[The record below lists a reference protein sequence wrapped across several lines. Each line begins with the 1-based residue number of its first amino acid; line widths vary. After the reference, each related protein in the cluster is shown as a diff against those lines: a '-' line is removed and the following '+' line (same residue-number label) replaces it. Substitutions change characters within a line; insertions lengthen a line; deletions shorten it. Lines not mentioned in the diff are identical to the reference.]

1 MEPANFALSLSGFFI
16 PGNCTKGKS
25 HPSMAISDLHERFKH
40 VSKPLKPIDTNTT
53 PRLSRLVNIRV
64 IAYDFYGTL
73 FLSGVGD
80 IGVDDGNYDSDALLK
95 ALESAEI
102 PVIHDDAGN
111 KGFEFY
117 NEVVDKMI
125 NTLKSEGIQYPE
137 PDIREVWLQVLQR
150 LKEQSLIGGSIS
162 EEAAGRMSVEF
173 EARMNPVW
181 PVPDAVQTLIH
192 FKERGLAQGIISN
205 SQFYTPIVLE
215 ALSGHTLEELG
226 LKDELLHWSFE
237 EKMKKPGLTFYENFI
252 KKLNSF
258 DPAISPSEVLYV
270 GNDMLKDIY
279 PARELG
285 MKTALFAGD
294 QRSLKWRKE
303 DERCKTL
310 QPDLIITKFV
320 HLVECVDIH

>member
-1 MEPANFALSLSGFFI
+1 
-16 PGNCTKGKS
+16 
-25 HPSMAISDLHERFKH
+25 MAISDLHERFKH

-80 IGVDDGNYDSDALLK
+80 IGVDDGSYDSDALLK

-162 EEAAGRMSVEF
+162 EESAGRMSVEF

-310 QPDLIITKFV
+310 QPDLIITEFV

>member
-181 PVPDAVQTLIH
+181 PVPDAVKTLIY
-192 FKERGLAQGIISN
+192 FKEKSLAQGIISN

>member
-1 MEPANFALSLSGFFI
+1 
-16 PGNCTKGKS
+16 
-25 HPSMAISDLHERFKH
+25 
-40 VSKPLKPIDTNTT
+40 
-53 PRLSRLVNIRV
+53 
-64 IAYDFYGTL
+64 
-73 FLSGVGD
+73 
-80 IGVDDGNYDSDALLK
+80 
-95 ALESAEI
+95 
-102 PVIHDDAGN
+102 
-111 KGFEFY
+111 
-117 NEVVDKMI
+117 
-125 NTLKSEGIQYPE
+125 
-137 PDIREVWLQVLQR
+137 
-150 LKEQSLIGGSIS
+150 
-162 EEAAGRMSVEF
+162 
-173 EARMNPVW
+173 
-181 PVPDAVQTLIH
+181 
-192 FKERGLAQGIISN
+192 
-205 SQFYTPIVLE
+205 VLE

>member
-1 MEPANFALSLSGFFI
+1 
-16 PGNCTKGKS
+16 
-25 HPSMAISDLHERFKH
+25 MAISDLHERFKH

-181 PVPDAVQTLIH
+181 PVPDAVKTLIY
-192 FKERGLAQGIISN
+192 FKEKSLAQGIISN

-279 PARELG
+279 PASELG
-285 MKTALFAGD
+285 MITALFAGD

-303 DERCKTL
+303 DERCRTL
-310 QPDLIITKFV
+310 QPDLIITKFE
-320 HLVECVDIH
+320 HLIECVDIH

>member
-1 MEPANFALSLSGFFI
+1 
-16 PGNCTKGKS
+16 
-25 HPSMAISDLHERFKH
+25 MAISDLHERFKH

-181 PVPDAVQTLIH
+181 PVPDAVKTLIY
-192 FKERGLAQGIISN
+192 FKEKSLAQGIISN